1 MAKVSFIVL
10 ICLVLFASAS
20 QTSAS
25 SAAMPLRPDIVE
37 KLRAEGK
44 LGEERVFMEEALR
57 RGFNNIPDNEVYRVE
72 SGAQIMMISRPAIVI
87 LVDFSDNVVDTVAS
101 PRSHYQDLLFSLG
114 TYATGSMRDYYREN
128 SYGNFDVTGQAT
140 GWYRMPQTY
149 AYYVD
154 GLRGFGAYP
163 HNAKKLVEDA
173 LVAADPYI
181 DFSLFDNDGPD
192 GIPDSGDDDG
202 YVDALFVVHAGPG
215 YETTGDPNDIHS
227 HASRISAPMSLD
239 GVLAYRYSI
248 EPEDGKVGVF
258 CHEFGH
264 VLGLPDLYDYGYDSE
279 GVGKWSLMA
288 SGSWCGGGVTP
299 SHIDAWG
306 KSKLGYLVLTV
317 PTANL
322 INQEI
327 PRVEDNPVAY
337 KIWTNGTPSN
347 EYFVAE
353 HRRKIKFDFN
363 LPSKGL
369 VIYHVDENMT
379 NNDNQRCGPGTPHFR
394 VAVEQADGEC
404 DLENNANQ
412 GDAGDPYPGSGGLY
426 NPNTVLNEIST
437 PNSKSYAD
445 AATGVAIYNIYFTEG
460 MGYASFAV
468 NLVPPTV
475 TLSNNNGG
483 AVLTVGEP
491 DTIRWVA
498 FDDIAVDSIN
508 ILVSRDGGATY
519 PDLIAHGEANDSSFV
534 WTVTGPTSAQC
545 RVKVVA
551 YDATGYNA
559 FDASDADFEVYDP
572 AGVPAVTESAFRI
585 VSVEPNPT
593 SAGTRIVFS
602 APEGQAS
609 AAVYDV
615 AGRLVRTLPVLRID
629 SGQAQYEAFWD
640 GLTAGG
646 AVSAPGVYFARV
658 TSRAKTETA
667 VVTIAR

>member
-1 MAKVSFIVL
+1 MAKVSM
-10 ICLVLFASAS
+10 LVLVCLMLFSS
-20 QTSAS
+20 VGQTAAG

-44 LGEERVFMEEALR
+44 LGEERAFMEEAFK

-72 SGAQIMMISRPAIVI
+72 AGARIMMTSRLAIVI
-87 LVDFSDNVVDTVAS
+87 LVDFSDNAVDTVAS
-101 PRSHYQDLLFSLG
+101 PRSHYEALLFSVG
-114 TYATGSMRDYYREN
+114 TYSTGSMRDYYREN
-128 SYGNFDVTGQAT
+128 SYGNFDVTGQVT

-149 AYYVD
+149 AYYVN
-154 GLRGFGAYP
+154 GRKGMGAYP
-163 HNAKKLVEDA
+163 QNAKKLVEDA
-173 LVAADPYI
+173 LVAADPYV
-181 DFSLFDNDGPD
+181 DFSQFDNDGPD
-192 GIPDSGDDDG
+192 GIPHSGDDDG

-215 YETTGDPNDIHS
+215 YEETLDFDDIHS
-227 HASRISAPMSLD
+227 HAGFISDPMSLD
-239 GVLAYRYSI
+239 GVFAYRYSI

-279 GVGKWSLMA
+279 GVGMWSLMA
-288 SGSWCGGGVTP
+288 SGSWAGTGVSP

-306 KSKLGYLVLTV
+306 KAKLGYLTLTV
-317 PTANL
+317 PTTNL
-322 INQEI
+322 IDQEV
-327 PRVEDNPVAY
+327 PRVEDFPVAF

-353 HRRKIKFDFN
+353 HRRKIKFDFY

-369 VIYHVDENMT
+369 VVYHVDENMP
-379 NNDNQRCGPGTPHFR
+379 NNDNQMCGAGSPHFR

-404 DLENNANQ
+404 DLEHNANQ
-412 GDAGDPYPGSGGLY
+412 GDTGDPYPGTGGLY

-445 AATGVAIYNIYFTEG
+445 VATGVSIYNIYFTGG

-475 TLSNNNGG
+475 RLSNNNGG
-483 AVLTVGEP
+483 AMLTVGEP

-498 FDDIAVDSIN
+498 FDDIAVDSVN
-508 ILVSRDGGATY
+508 VLVSRDGGATY
-519 PDLIAHGEANDSSFV
+519 PDLIAHGEVNDSSFV

-545 RVKVVA
+545 RIKIVA
-551 YDATGYNA
+551 YDATGYSA
-559 FDASDADFEVYDP
+559 YDASDSDFEIYDP
-572 AGVPAVTESAFRI
+572 AGVPAGTEAAFRI
-585 VSVEPNPT
+585 ISVKPNPT

-609 AAVYDV
+609 VAVYDV
-615 AGRLVRTLPVLRID
+615 AGRLVRALPVARTN
-629 SGQAQYEAFWD
+629 SGQAQYEALWD
-640 GLTAGG
+640 GMTAGG

-658 TSRAKTETA
+658 TSGAKTETA